1 MNATLL
7 RIYVHENRKQDHI
20 LVYEWLLER
29 GHALGIPG
37 GSATRALAGFGRT
50 GVMRADRFYEL
61 AGDMPV
67 VVEFV
72 APDALIDALLA
83 LVRDSG
89 VRTFHVRMPVDCGVT
104 EGKL

>member
-7 RIYVHENRKQDHI
+7 RIYVHENSKQDHI
-20 LVYEWLLER
+20 LAYEWLLER
-29 GHALGIPG
+29 ARGLGLPG
-37 GSATRALAGFGRT
+37 GFATRALAGFGRT

-61 AGDMPV
+61 AGDVPI

-72 APDALIDALLA
+72 ASDALIDALLA

-89 VRTFHVRMPVDCGVT
+89 VRAFHVRMPVDCGMT
-104 EGKL
+104 DGKP

>member
-29 GHALGIPG
+29 AHGLGISG
-37 GSATRALAGFGRT
+37 GSAMRALAGFGRT

-61 AGDMPV
+61 AGDVPI

-72 APDALIDALLA
+72 ASDALIDALLA
-83 LVRDSG
+83 LVRDNG
-89 VRTFHVRMPVDCGVT
+89 VRAFYVRMPVDCGAT
-104 EGKL
+104 DGKP